1 MTPTEADRSASRL
14 SAHVGL
20 VIPLHACRLAVLPS
34 EWLGSGL
41 SVSFFFA
48 HLGRLLG
55 ILSRASLASRRAL
68 QASLSS
74 DACAS
79 RQARMWVAP
88 RQNLCLSFLHSP
100 AANAVAGISKAII
113 ATVKCFMVLPRIVL
127 PTRLLRNGPGP
138 RQSPHRQPPK
148 SGA

>member
-1 MTPTEADRSASRL
+1 MPSCRDRTFGRLLREPGRPAVVTSRL

-55 ILSRASLASRRAL
+55 ILSRASSCLTQGFASVAQLRRVRIE
-68 QASLSS
+68 AS
-74 DACAS
+74 ANVG
-79 RQARMWVAP
+79 RT
-88 RQNLCLSFLHSP
+88 P
-100 AANAVAGISKAII
+100 AKL
-113 ATVKCFMVLPRIVL
+113 MPVLPALARGQCCC
-127 PTRLLRNGPGP
+127 RN
-138 RQSPHRQPPK
+138 
-148 SGA
+148 